1 VSALPG
7 VKAPRFDIG
16 VRVWPHCEVFAILK
30 PYQTRNADRAYGL
43 DVVVPTARHGRLR
56 EGDGVQVEV
65 IAPRHDSF
73 LWVDYYTADGSVMH
87 LNAGQVPT
95 KLHGGERLE
104 LGRDIPS
111 SWLVS
116 PPFGSVLVTAISSP
130 LPFHET
136 ADRPPFELASAYLL
150 QLREALA
157 ANQGGDRLIAN
168 FAFLE
173 TEAR

>member
-1 VSALPG
+1 MQPG
-7 VKAPRFDIG
+7 SDGGAPSLG

-30 PYQTRNADRAYGL
+30 PYQARNADKAYGL
-43 DVVVPTARHGRLR
+43 GLALPSARQGRLR
-56 EGDGVQVEV
+56 EGDAVRVEV
-65 IAPRHDSF
+65 TAPRHDSV

-87 LNAGQVPT
+87 LNAGQAPT
-95 KLHGGERLE
+95 RLRAGEKLE

-116 PPFGSVLVTAISSP
+116 PPFGSVLVTVISSP
-130 LPFHET
+130 MPFHET

-157 ANQGGDRLIAN
+157 ANKGGERLIAD
-168 FAFLE
+168 FVFLE